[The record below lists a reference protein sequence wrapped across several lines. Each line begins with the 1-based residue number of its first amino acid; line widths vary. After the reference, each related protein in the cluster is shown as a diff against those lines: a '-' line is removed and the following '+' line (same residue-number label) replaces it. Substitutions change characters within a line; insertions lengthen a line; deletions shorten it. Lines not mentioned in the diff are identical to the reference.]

1 MRHKLKSQQ
10 TQSTHHEAP
19 GCGVSACGSGQRR
32 PVRRLRRAPC
42 ETLLPRP
49 GAQCGWFLR
58 DAQGAPPGVCVHP
71 APPPQAAPSPAP
83 LPKPEVI
90 QNIVFIRVP
99 EQEDVD
105 DIVIPPPQQ
114 KSVVFV
120 LNKRNP
126 DQGSRVIEVPSP
138 PPSSPDV
145 YFVNF
150 KDGENPTLPGGIDL
164 HTALQNAEHGGGHV
178 IGDFDDLGEGL
189 YGDQDDGF
197 IHDGGVILN
206 GGSSFISDDTVT
218 IGGGRVTKPSTLYG
232 TP

>member
-1 MRHKLKSQQ
+1 MRLLVVASVLV
-10 TQSTHHEAP
+10 AA
-19 GCGVSACGSGQRR
+19 VS
-32 PVRRLRRAPC
+32 
-42 ETLLPRP
+42 
-49 GAQCGWFLR
+49 
-58 DAQGAPPGVCVHP
+58 
-71 APPPQAAPSPAP
+71 AAPSGGYGAPHVRPCSHGQVLNVDGSCVTPKVHRQVFVFTPPHRPKQPRPLPP